1 MKKILII
8 LGILVLALII
18 VNGINIKSNY
28 SYKISDNSK
37 IKINGG
43 AGNVNFTSNSNEST
57 LSGYFN
63 HKIFSEIG
71 FVQNSNEFNLTAS
84 KVNGNVDLPK
94 NTKFAEISLALGAGN
109 LDLDL
114 KMTNVQE
121 LSLSSGASNVRLVLP
136 QDISSKFNLAIG
148 SGNLD
153 LVIPTNGKIEGVKI
167 ISTSLTNMNLG
178 EAWVKTADGIQ
189 TKDFQKAKLTSIID
203 LTKGGS
209 VSLNISS
216 VE

>member
-1 MKKILII
+1 MKKVFIS

-18 VNGINIKSNY
+18 VNGVNIKSNY

-37 IKINGG
+37 IKINSGT
-43 AGNVNFTSNSNEST
+43 GNINFTSNSKDST

-63 HKIFSEIG
+63 HKIFSKIG
-71 FVQNSNEFNLTAS
+71 FFQNSNEFNLTTS

-94 NTKFAEISLALGAGN
+94 NTKFSEISLALGAGN

-121 LSLSSGASNVRLVLP
+121 LLLSSGASNIRLVLP
-136 QDISSKFNLAIG
+136 QDVSSKFNLAIG

-153 LVIPTNGKIEGVKI
+153 LVIPMNGKIEGVKI
-167 ISTSLTNMNLG
+167 ISASLTNMNLG
-178 EAWVKTADGIQ
+178 EAWIKTSDGIQ
-189 TKDFQKAKLTSIID
+189 TKDFQKAKITSIID

-209 VSLNISS
+209 VNLNITSI
-216 VE
+216 E

>member
-1 MKKILII
+1 MKRTFIF
-8 LGILVLALII
+8 LGVLVLMLIVI
-18 VNGINIKSNY
+18 NAINIRSSY
-28 SYKISDNSK
+28 LYKISDNSK

-43 AGNVNFTSNSNEST
+43 AGNINFTSNSKDST

-63 HKIFSEIG
+63 HKLFSKIS
-71 FVQNSNEFNLTAS
+71 FAQDSNDFNLTAP

-94 NTKFAEISLALGAGN
+94 NVKLSEVSLVLGAGN

-114 KMTNVQE
+114 KLAKVQE
-121 LSLSSGASNVRLVLP
+121 LSLSSGASSVRLVLP

-153 LVIPTNGKIEGVKI
+153 LVIPMNGKIEGVKI
-167 ISTSLTNMNLG
+167 ISTTLTNMNLG
-178 EAWVKTADGIQ
+178 EAWTKTSDGIQ
-189 TKDFQKAKLTSIID
+189 TKDFQKAKVTSTID

-209 VSLNISS
+209 VSLNITS